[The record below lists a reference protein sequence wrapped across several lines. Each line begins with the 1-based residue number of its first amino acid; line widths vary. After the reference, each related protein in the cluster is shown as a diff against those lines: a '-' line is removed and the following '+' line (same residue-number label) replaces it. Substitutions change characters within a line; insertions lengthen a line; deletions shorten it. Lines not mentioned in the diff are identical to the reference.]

1 MNKWKDELGHME
13 MGNKW
18 LAYNAIQSFNQH
30 EQGKGDR
37 SEEKSLLR
45 ALDGKLG
52 FSDKALKMLN
62 NSIKEETENLNHKKI
77 RKFKNK
83 IIKYQEFIKNN
94 FEYVGENFAYEA
106 RSIHYNTKK
115 KSKGIYGKA
124 TNDEVKSLNEEGIE
138 TQTIPWIKD
147 KDN

>member
-1 MNKWKDELGHME
+1 MIKYKLTCKDCDLKFDSWFSSSKEFDKLKKINLINCTRCNSLKVKKTPMSPMVLNSSIRKVNE
-13 MGNKW
+13 D
-18 LAYNAIQSFNQH
+18 LNQ
-30 EQGKGDR
+30 
-37 SEEKSLLR
+37 
-45 ALDGKLG
+45 
-52 FSDKALKMLN
+52 
-62 NSIKEETENLNHKKI
+62 KKI

-83 IIKYQEFIKNN
+83 IRNYQKFIKNN

>member
-1 MNKWKDELGHME
+1 MIKYKLTCKDCDLQFDSWFSSSKE
-13 MGNKW
+13 
-18 LAYNAIQSFNQH
+18 F
-30 EQGKGDR
+30 D
-37 SEEKSLLR
+37 
-45 ALDGKLG
+45 KL
-52 FSDKALKMLN
+52 
-62 NSIKEETENLNHKKI
+62 KKI
-77 RKFKNK
+77 NLINCTRCNSLKVKKTLMSPMVLNSSMKKVNEDLNQKRIIKFKNK
-83 IIKYQEFIKNN
+83 IREYQKFIKKN

-106 RSIHYNTKK
+106 RSIHYNAKK

>member
-1 MNKWKDELGHME
+1 MIKYKLTCKDCDLKFDSWFSSSKE
-13 MGNKW
+13 
-18 LAYNAIQSFNQH
+18 F
-30 EQGKGDR
+30 D
-37 SEEKSLLR
+37 
-45 ALDGKLG
+45 KLKKINLINCIRCN
-52 FSDKALKMLN
+52 SSKVKKTLMSPMVLN
-62 NSIKEETENLNHKKI
+62 NSIKKETENLNYKKI

-83 IIKYQEFIKNN
+83 IRKYQEFIKNN

>member
-1 MNKWKDELGHME
+1 MIKYKLTCKDCDLKFDSWFSSSKE
-13 MGNKW
+13 
-18 LAYNAIQSFNQH
+18 F
-30 EQGKGDR
+30 D
-37 SEEKSLLR
+37 
-45 ALDGKLG
+45 KLKRINLINCIRCN
-52 FSDKALKMLN
+52 SSKVKKTLMSPMVLN
-62 NSIKEETENLNHKKI
+62 NSIRKVNEDLNQKKI

-83 IIKYQEFIKNN
+83 IRNYQKFIQNN

-124 TNDEVKSLNEEGIE
+124 TIDEVKSLNEEGIE

>member
-1 MNKWKDELGHME
+1 MIKYKLTCKDCDLKFDSWFSSSKE
-13 MGNKW
+13 
-18 LAYNAIQSFNQH
+18 F
-30 EQGKGDR
+30 D
-37 SEEKSLLR
+37 
-45 ALDGKLG
+45 KLKKINLINCIRCN
-52 FSDKALKMLN
+52 SSKVKKTLMSPMVLN
-62 NSIKEETENLNHKKI
+62 NSIKKETENLNYKKI

-83 IIKYQEFIKNN
+83 IRKYQEFIQNN
-94 FEYVGENFAYEA
+94 FEYVGHNFAYEA

-124 TNDEVKSLNEEGIE
+124 TNDELKSLNEEGIE

>member
-1 MNKWKDELGHME
+1 MIKDKLTCKDCDLKFDSWFSSSKEFDKLKKINLINCTRCNSLKVKKTPMSPMVLNSSIRKVNE
-13 MGNKW
+13 D
-18 LAYNAIQSFNQH
+18 LNQ
-30 EQGKGDR
+30 
-37 SEEKSLLR
+37 
-45 ALDGKLG
+45 
-52 FSDKALKMLN
+52 
-62 NSIKEETENLNHKKI
+62 KKI

-83 IIKYQEFIKNN
+83 IRKYQKFIKNN

>member
-1 MNKWKDELGHME
+1 MIKYKLTCKDCDLKFDSWFSSSKE
-13 MGNKW
+13 
-18 LAYNAIQSFNQH
+18 F
-30 EQGKGDR
+30 D
-37 SEEKSLLR
+37 
-45 ALDGKLG
+45 KL
-52 FSDKALKMLN
+52 
-62 NSIKEETENLNHKKI
+62 KKI
-77 RKFKNK
+77 NLINCTRCNSLKVKKTPMSPMVLNSSMKKVNEDLNQKKIIKFKNK
-83 IIKYQEFIKNN
+83 IREYQKFIKKN

-106 RSIHYNTKK
+106 RSIHYNAKK

>member
-1 MNKWKDELGHME
+1 MIKYKLTCKDCDLKFDSWFSSSKE
-13 MGNKW
+13 
-18 LAYNAIQSFNQH
+18 F
-30 EQGKGDR
+30 D
-37 SEEKSLLR
+37 
-45 ALDGKLG
+45 KL
-52 FSDKALKMLN
+52 
-62 NSIKEETENLNHKKI
+62 KKI
-77 RKFKNK
+77 NLINCTRCNSLKVKKTPMSPMVLNSSMKKINEDLNQKKIIKFKNK
-83 IIKYQEFIKNN
+83 IREYQKFIKKN

-106 RSIHYNTKK
+106 RSIHYNAKK

>member
-1 MNKWKDELGHME
+1 MIKYKLTCKDCDLKFDSWFSSSKEFDKLKKI
-13 MGNKW
+13 N
-18 LAYNAIQSFNQH
+18 LINCTRCN
-30 EQGKGDR
+30 
-37 SEEKSLLR
+37 SLKVKKTLM
-45 ALDGKLG
+45 
-52 FSDKALKMLN
+52 SPMVLN
-62 NSIKEETENLNHKKI
+62 NSIRKEDEDLNQKKI

-83 IIKYQEFIKNN
+83 IKRYQKFIKNN

-124 TNDEVKSLNEEGIE
+124 TSNEIKNLNEEGIE

>member
-1 MNKWKDELGHME
+1 MSPMV
-13 MGNKW
+13 
-18 LAYNAIQSFNQH
+18 
-30 EQGKGDR
+30 
-37 SEEKSLLR
+37 
-45 ALDGKLG
+45 
-52 FSDKALKMLN
+52 LN
-62 NSIKEETENLNHKKI
+62 NSIKKETENLNYKKI

-83 IIKYQEFIKNN
+83 IRKYQEFIKNN

-124 TNDEVKSLNEEGIE
+124 TNDELKNLNEEGIE

>member
-1 MNKWKDELGHME
+1 MIKYKLTCKDCDLKFDSWFSSSKE
-13 MGNKW
+13 
-18 LAYNAIQSFNQH
+18 F
-30 EQGKGDR
+30 D
-37 SEEKSLLR
+37 
-45 ALDGKLG
+45 KL
-52 FSDKALKMLN
+52 
-62 NSIKEETENLNHKKI
+62 KKI
-77 RKFKNK
+77 NLINCTRCNSLKVKKTLMSPMVLNSSIRKTNEELNQKKIKKFKNK
-83 IIKYQEFIKNN
+83 IRKYQKFIKNN

>member
-1 MNKWKDELGHME
+1 MV
-13 MGNKW
+13 
-18 LAYNAIQSFNQH
+18 
-30 EQGKGDR
+30 
-37 SEEKSLLR
+37 
-45 ALDGKLG
+45 
-52 FSDKALKMLN
+52 LN
-62 NSIKEETENLNHKKI
+62 SSIKKVNEDLNQKKI
-77 RKFKNK
+77 MKFKNK
-83 IIKYQEFIKNN
+83 IRKYQKFIKNN

>member
-1 MNKWKDELGHME
+1 MIKYKLTCKDCDLKFDSWFSSSKEFDKLKKINLINCTRCNSLKVKKTPMSPMVLNSSIRKANE
-13 MGNKW
+13 D
-18 LAYNAIQSFNQH
+18 LNQ
-30 EQGKGDR
+30 
-37 SEEKSLLR
+37 
-45 ALDGKLG
+45 
-52 FSDKALKMLN
+52 
-62 NSIKEETENLNHKKI
+62 KKI

-83 IIKYQEFIKNN
+83 IKRYQKFIKNN

>member
-1 MNKWKDELGHME
+1 MIKYKLTCKNCDLKFDSWFSSSKEFDKLKKMNLI
-13 MGNKW
+13 NCTRC
-18 LAYNAIQSFNQH
+18 N
-30 EQGKGDR
+30 
-37 SEEKSLLR
+37 SLKVKKTLM
-45 ALDGKLG
+45 
-52 FSDKALKMLN
+52 SPMVLN
-62 NSIKEETENLNHKKI
+62 NSIRKVNEELNQKKI

-83 IIKYQEFIKNN
+83 IRNYQKFIRNN